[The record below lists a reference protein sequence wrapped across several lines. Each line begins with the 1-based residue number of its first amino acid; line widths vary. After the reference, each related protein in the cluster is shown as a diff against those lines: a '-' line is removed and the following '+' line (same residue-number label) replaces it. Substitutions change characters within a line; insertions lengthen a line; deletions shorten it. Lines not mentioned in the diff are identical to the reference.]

1 MSLQTFTKFFMN
13 NLTIKNYKEYFTTLY
28 SNFVLSFIN
37 VNYMFNNFII
47 K

>member
-1 MSLQTFTKFFMN
+1 MSLQTITKFFMN
-13 NLTIKNYKEYFTTLY
+13 NLTINNNKEYFTSFY

-37 VNYMFNNFII
+37 VNYMINDFII